1 MGRIITRMHLHFGSH
16 VFLPGV
22 FGGVHVFMFHDVLMT
37 LNLIYEYRTAAAAAA
52 AAAGAMR

>member
-1 MGRIITRMHLHFGSH
+1 MHLHFGSH
-16 VFLPGV
+16 VFLLGV